1 MQQIIAA
8 IIITIENKLLT
19 PTPSG
24 THFRRRTILIVNLIC
39 KCFLCDFF
47 SHSFA
52 YNINECFV
60 FNLDFLVL
68 KKKTYCTHA
77 FVLTHNVYEAW
88 RLLEMVG
95 DLKECIRIFCR
106 NNIIGNFRLSFVFSC
121 SKIINKKNLS
131 LMKKIS
137 FII

>member
-24 THFRRRTILIVNLIC
+24 THFRRRTILIMNLIC

-60 FNLDFLVL
+60 FNLDF
-68 KKKTYCTHA
+68 
-77 FVLTHNVYEAW
+77 
-88 RLLEMVG
+88 
-95 DLKECIRIFCR
+95 
-106 NNIIGNFRLSFVFSC
+106 FSAE
-121 SKIINKKNLS
+121 KKNLLHS
-131 LMKKIS
+131 RICANAQC
-137 FII
+137 I